1 MIALHP
7 FDDGYPAALREPG
20 PGPDPLWIDGDA
32 AILDRPS
39 VAIVGTRRMSPYG
52 ERVARELAAALAAA
66 GAVVVSGLAPGID
79 CAAHASAVEVGGASV
94 AVLGEGITSFMA
106 NANSRRRRLA
116 VRLRER
122 GALVSTYP
130 PIVPAQG
137 WMFAKRNAVIAALG
151 RAVVVVEAPAGS
163 GALITA
169 ANAVRLG
176 RPLFAVPGPIGART
190 SEGTNALI
198 AAGTARACLGADD
211 IGEAIGV
218 TAARTKREADPL
230 LDALASGPLDLD
242 ELARCTR
249 MDHGTLRA
257 RLVTLVLSGAV
268 ADRGDGRYG
277 RSGESVSAGRPALAR

>member
-7 FDDGYPAALREPG
+7 SDDGYPAALREPG
-20 PGPDPLWIDGDA
+20 PAPDPVWIDGDV
-32 AILDRPS
+32 AIFDRPS

-106 NANSRRRRLA
+106 NANGRRRRLA

-198 AAGTARACLGADD
+198 AAGTARACLGADEV
-211 IGEAIGV
+211 GAAIGV
-218 TAARTKREADPL
+218 TAARTTREADPL
-230 LDALASGPLDLD
+230 LEALASGPLDFD
-242 ELARCTR
+242 ELAHRTR
-249 MDHGTLRA
+249 IERGALRA
-257 RLVTLVLSGAV
+257 HLVKRVLAGAIS
-268 ADRGDGRYG
+268 DRGDGRYG
-277 RSGESVSAGRPALAR
+277 LGKV